1 MKTYQQKKNEIR
13 QQAIEWQN
21 NVSNKALHWSSVFWG
36 AVYFEQK
43 GRRYGLLTEF
53 KENGII

>member
-1 MKTYQQKKNEIR
+1 MKTYKQKKEEIR

-21 NVSNKALHWSSVFWG
+21 NFATNRMHWSSIFWDG
-36 AVYFEQK
+36 VYFEQK

-53 KENGII
+53 KENGIL

>member
-21 NVSNKALHWSSVFWG
+21 NVSNNSLHWSSIFWG
-36 AVYFEQK
+36 VIYFEKK